1 MNTRFQRVAAA
12 AALLTSLVATGAA
25 QAGGVV
31 GNTDADRALA
41 NKVQAAVLAAAPFQD
56 AQTDL
61 TITAD
66 QGRVQISGWVSHADD
81 VAPASQIARQVDGV
95 QSVSTRLRAWST
107 EPDYRVGLAD
117 PELYSAPTAAGPMST
132 GIPSDDAL
140 AAKVRQALIQ
150 SGAFEQ
156 KNTELMVRASD
167 GRVSLSGWL
176 ASAADEQ
183 AVYQAARQVAGVTQ
197 VQTSFRSWASE

>member
-12 AALLTSLVATGAA
+12 AALLTSLVAAGAA
-25 QAGGVV
+25 HAGGVV

-66 QGRVQISGWVSHADD
+66 QGRIQISGWVSHADD
-81 VAPASQIARQVDGV
+81 IDPARHIARRVDGV
-95 QSVSTRLRAWST
+95 QSVTTQLRAWST

-117 PELYSAPTAAGPMST
+117 PELYSAPTAAGPMTT
-132 GIPSDDAL
+132 GNPADDAL
-140 AAKVRQALIQ
+140 AAKVRETLVQ

-156 KNTELMVRASD
+156 KNTELMVRAND
-167 GRVSLSGWL
+167 GRVILSGWL
-176 ASAADEQ
+176 SSAADER